1 MEFRCLKKVTY
12 QIDRKLIV
20 APFSRFYGKVWV
32 NFCLNT
38 GKRFSLANRKS
49 KLYQGFSKWHSV
61 WEIGMFS
68 ARITGNF
75 KCFHFFNFQTNFLK
89 IKNLFQKTEVP
100 LVQITKIESAKFPHK
115 TALSEVNVK
124 TNRMGT
130 KKWNNHKVYSF
141 VRNYFIYLSPL

>member
-1 MEFRCLKKVTY
+1 M
-12 QIDRKLIV
+12 
-20 APFSRFYGKVWV
+20 FY
-32 NFCLNT
+32 
-38 GKRFSLANRKS
+38 
-49 KLYQGFSKWHSV
+49 
-61 WEIGMFS
+61 
-68 ARITGNF
+68 ARITRNF
-75 KCFHFFNFQTNFLK
+75 KCFHFFNFEINFLK